1 MNNDILINILDI
13 LDGINS
19 RLVNVENSL
28 TNLDIGDYSFYNFG
42 DESGSIEEIRKLI
55 QPEPESNK

>member
-55 QPEPESNK
+55 QPEPDNNK